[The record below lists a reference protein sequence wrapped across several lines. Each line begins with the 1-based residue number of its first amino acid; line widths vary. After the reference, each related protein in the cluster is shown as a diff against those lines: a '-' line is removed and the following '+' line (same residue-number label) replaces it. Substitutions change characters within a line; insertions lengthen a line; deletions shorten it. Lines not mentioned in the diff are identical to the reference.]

1 MWGMIKTA
9 SPEKKDRTRP
19 WQRAATRAAIVAAAR
34 RLIERVG
41 VDHLSLTAVARE
53 ADFAPATVF
62 AYFAN
67 KNDLFLSVLADDLA
81 TFARTM
87 QQSREESDDC
97 GEAEDSLPVVE
108 PAPVSGPSPA
118 TLAGRL
124 RLVEKPDGD
133 MFDALGGTNEVA
145 SQEDI
150 AKQLLS
156 ELAPLP
162 VEPPGAVE
170 AQLIPLETGPV
181 VTTIAGELAQL
192 KETVTRLEARPVDQ
206 WLERRL
212 REFERGLTALE
223 ARPDKAEAAVALAAI
238 DDVVRRLATRVGT
251 IEARQMQAADELS
264 RSLRERGDLVEK
276 RLREFQSDIEAAH
289 ARTVTRIDALE
300 NAAFAVAPEFFQA
313 GTRVS
318 SVDHQNGAVAEPLSH
333 ESAPY
338 VASPALQDTPAA
350 DAVAIVGD
358 KSYLSA
364 ARRSAL
370 AAAEQDPN
378 DVKTKRHARHLRKRT
393 LYFIAAGLAL
403 VVVMI
408 WTGVL
413 FKALAVPAPQQQPQS
428 VQQISKAVK
437 LASKPGPQSLIMTQ
451 AQAGNAKAELVV
463 ALGLLDGPRKNE
475 AMAAHWLTRAAQ
487 QGEAFAA
494 FKLATLYRSGH
505 GVPADAAQAFRW
517 FETAA
522 HRGNCKAMQDIAV
535 AYAEGWGT
543 PKDESE
549 AARWFTHAAS
559 FGLTDA
565 QFNLGV
571 LYERGAGV
579 PQSLPDAYKW
589 YLVAAG
595 AGDHEAEARV
605 EAIKPQLLS
614 SDVAAAEEAAASFKP
629 APLDPDANNPPRLLP
644 SAAG

>member
-1 MWGMIKTA
+1 MIKTA
-9 SPEKKDRTRP
+9 SPEKKARTRP

-41 VDHLSLTAVARE
+41 VGQMSLTGVARE

-67 KNDLFLSVLADDLA
+67 KNDLFVSVLADDLA

-87 QQSREESDDC
+87 QQSRQAADDGRSGQHDAQAPALEPLSSESC
-97 GEAEDSLPVVE
+97 
-108 PAPVSGPSPA
+108 PAAAGP
-118 TLAGRL
+118 AGKL
-124 RLVEKPDGD
+124 RLVENPGGDVFDVIDGIH
-133 MFDALGGTNEVA
+133 AAA

-150 AKQLLS
+150 ARQLLS
-156 ELAPLP
+156 ELAPIDEPAGADGVRLLP
-162 VEPPGAVE
+162 SEPV
-170 AQLIPLETGPV
+170 PV
-181 VTTIAGELAQL
+181 ATTIAEELAQL
-192 KETVTRLEARPVDQ
+192 KKAVTRLEARPVDQ

-223 ARPDKAEAAVALAAI
+223 ARPDKAETAAALVAI
-238 DDVVRRLATRVGT
+238 DESVRRLGIRVGT
-251 IEARQMQAADELS
+251 IEARHTQSTDDVNRA
-264 RSLRERGDLVEK
+264 LRERGELVEK
-276 RLREFQSDIEAAH
+276 RLREFQSDVDAAH

-313 GTRVS
+313 GARVAPTS
-318 SVDHQNGAVAEPLSH
+318 PQSGAVAEPMTH
-333 ESAPY
+333 
-338 VASPALQDTPAA
+338 ASPAGIAPTVVP
-350 DAVAIVGD
+350 DAPPEDPVAVLAD

-370 AAAEQDPN
+370 AAAEQGPE
-378 DVKTKRHARHLRKRT
+378 DVKTKRLAHHLRKRT

-403 VVVMI
+403 VVVAI
-408 WTGVL
+408 WTGVFL
-413 FKALAVPAPQQQPQS
+413 KALAVPAPEGQPAS
-428 VQQISKAVK
+428 VQQVANVRK
-437 LASKPGPQSLIMTQ
+437 LASKAGPQSLIMAQ
-451 AQAGNAKAELVV
+451 AQAGNTKAELIV
-463 ALGLLDGPRKNE
+463 ALNFLEGPRKNE
-475 AMAAHWLTRAAQ
+475 AMAAHWLTLAALH
-487 QGEAFAA
+487 GEALAA

-505 GVPADAAQAFRW
+505 GVPADASQAFRW
-517 FETAA
+517 FDAAA
-522 HRGNCKAMQDIAV
+522 HKGNCKAMQDLAV

-543 PKDESE
+543 IKDEAE

-571 LYERGAGV
+571 LYERGIGV

-605 EAIKPQLLS
+605 EAIKPELLS
-614 SDVAAAEEAAASFKP
+614 TDVAAAEEAAASFKP
-629 APLDPDANNPPRLLP
+629 APLDPDANVAPRLLP